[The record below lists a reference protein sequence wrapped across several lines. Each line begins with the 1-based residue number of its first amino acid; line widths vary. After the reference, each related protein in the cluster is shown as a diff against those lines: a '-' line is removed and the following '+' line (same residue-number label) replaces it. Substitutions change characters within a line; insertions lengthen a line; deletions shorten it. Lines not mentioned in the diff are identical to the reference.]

1 VTKKVLIPALLTM
14 TAVLASCG
22 GSDLDPQADAGTSA
36 TTATPVRD
44 GSGTARVPVPA
55 SHPHGVVED
64 CSTRSWAEF
73 GGAFTNPAN
82 LVVGPLALV
91 GAGRPTPAAVV
102 TRFGGNKFPLLVRQ
116 GHIVTV
122 QVPEGARGF
131 AALGYGPLPQGS
143 LEETRFHDGH
153 DTVTF
158 LACGPD
164 EPSGSNADG
173 PVTFWS
179 GFVLV
184 RKPSCVPLDVY
195 VDDESAPRR
204 VEIELGAPC

>member
-1 VTKKVLIPALLTM
+1 MNKVLIPALLTM
-14 TAVLASCG
+14 TVVLTSCG
-22 GSDLDPQADAGTSA
+22 GSDPDLQADAGTSA

-44 GSGTARVPVPA
+44 VPRPARVPA

-73 GGAFTNPAN
+73 PGAFTNPAN

-91 GAGRPTPAAVV
+91 GARSPDATATAVV
-102 TRFGGNKFPLLVRQ
+102 ARSGGQKFQLLVRQ

-131 AALGYGPLPQGS
+131 AALGYGPLPQGQ
-143 LEETRFHDGH
+143 TRFHDAH

-158 LACGPD
+158 VACGPD
-164 EPSGSNADG
+164 ERSGSNADG

-195 VDDESAPRR
+195 VDDEPAPRR

>member
-22 GSDLDPQADAGTSA
+22 GSGP

-44 GSGTARVPVPA
+44 GSGTARVTVPA

-102 TRFGGNKFPLLVRQ
+102 TRHGGQKFPLLVRQ

-131 AALGYGPLPQGS
+131 AALGYGPLPQGQI
-143 LEETRFHDGH
+143 RFHDGH

-195 VDDESAPRR
+195 VDDEPAPRR
-204 VEIELGAPC
+204 VEVELGAPC

>member
-1 VTKKVLIPALLTM
+1 MTKKVLIPALLTM
-14 TAVLASCG
+14 IAVLASCG
-22 GSDLDPQADAGTSA
+22 GSDPDPQADAGTSA
-36 TTATPVRD
+36 TTATSVRD
-44 GSGTARVPVPA
+44 VPRPARVPA

-64 CSTRSWAEF
+64 CSTRAWAEF

-91 GAGRPTPAAVV
+91 GAGRPTPTAVV

-122 QVPEGARGF
+122 QVPKGARGF
-131 AALGYGPLPQGS
+131 AALGYGPLPHGA
-143 LEETRFHDGH
+143 LEELRVHDGH

-158 LACGPD
+158 LACGPH
-164 EPSGSNADG
+164 EPAGSNADG
-173 PVTFWS
+173 PVTFWP

-195 VDDESAPRR
+195 VDDEPAPRR
-204 VEIELGAPC
+204 VEVELGAPC

>member
-1 VTKKVLIPALLTM
+1 VTKKVSIPALLTM

-22 GSDLDPQADAGTSA
+22 GSDPDSQADAGTSA
-36 TTATPVRD
+36 TSATPVRD
-44 GSGTARVPVPA
+44 ARVPA

-73 GGAFTNPAN
+73 PEAFTNPAN
-82 LVVGPLALV
+82 LVVGPVALV
-91 GAGRPTPAAVV
+91 GARSPDAIAAEVV
-102 TRFGGNKFPLLVRQ
+102 TRNGGQKFQLLVRQ

-122 QVPEGARGF
+122 QVPEGARAF
-131 AALGYGPLPQGS
+131 ATLFYGRPPPSQG
-143 LEETRFHDGH
+143 LRLRFPDGH

-158 LACGPD
+158 VACGPG

-179 GFVLV
+179 GGVLV

-195 VDDESAPRR
+195 VDDEPAPRR

>member
-1 VTKKVLIPALLTM
+1 MTKKVLIPALLTM

-22 GSDLDPQADAGTSA
+22 GSDP

-44 GSGTARVPVPA
+44 GSGTARVTVPA

-73 GGAFTNPAN
+73 GGAFTDSAN

-91 GAGRPTPAAVV
+91 GAGRPTPAVGV
-102 TRFGGNKFPLLVRQ
+102 ERSIVERGYGGNKFPLLVRQ
-116 GHIVTV
+116 GHIVTL

-131 AALGYGPLPQGS
+131 ATLGYGPLPQG
-143 LEETRFHDGH
+143 EMRFHDGH

-158 LACGPD
+158 LACGID

-179 GFVLV
+179 GGVLV

-195 VDDESAPRR
+195 VDDEPAPRR
-204 VEIELGAPC
+204 VEVELGAPC

>member
-1 VTKKVLIPALLTM
+1 VTKKALIPALLTM

-22 GSDLDPQADAGTSA
+22 GSA
-36 TTATPVRD
+36 TTATPV
-44 GSGTARVPVPA
+44 TARVTVPA
-55 SHPHGVVED
+55 SHPQGVVED

-73 GGAFTNPAN
+73 GGAFTDPAN

-91 GAGRPTPAAVV
+91 GAGRSTPAAVV

-116 GHIVTV
+116 GHMVTV

-131 AALGYGPLPQGS
+131 AALAYGPLPQGQ
-143 LEETRFHDGH
+143 EIRFPAGH

-158 LACGPD
+158 VACGIH

-179 GFVLV
+179 GAVLV
-184 RKPSCVPLDVY
+184 GKPSCVPLDVY
-195 VDDESAPRR
+195 VDDEPAPRR

>member
-1 VTKKVLIPALLTM
+1 M

-22 GSDLDPQADAGTSA
+22 GSDP

-44 GSGTARVPVPA
+44 GSGTARVTVPA

-102 TRFGGNKFPLLVRQ
+102 TRHGGQKFPLLGPQ

-122 QVPEGARGF
+122 QVPEGPRGI
-131 AALGYGPLPQGS
+131 A
-143 LEETRFHDGH
+143 
-153 DTVTF
+153 
-158 LACGPD
+158 
-164 EPSGSNADG
+164 
-173 PVTFWS
+173 
-179 GFVLV
+179 
-184 RKPSCVPLDVY
+184 
-195 VDDESAPRR
+195 
-204 VEIELGAPC
+204 APCY